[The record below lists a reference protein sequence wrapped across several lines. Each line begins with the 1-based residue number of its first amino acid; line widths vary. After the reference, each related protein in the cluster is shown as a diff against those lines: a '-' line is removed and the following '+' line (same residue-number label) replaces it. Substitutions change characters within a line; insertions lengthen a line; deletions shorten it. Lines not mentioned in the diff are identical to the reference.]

1 MKGRT
6 PTSEERKHM
15 QAAAALGCI
24 ICLLHHDV
32 QTPAMIHHMDGKTK
46 PGAHFKTFGLCH
58 PHHQG
63 GNDCDKYTSRHPY
76 KKRFEERYGTETELL
91 EIVNNMIK
99 G

>member
-15 QAAAALGCI
+15 QSTASLGCI
-24 ICLLHHDV
+24 VCYLFHDTHSPAEVHHLN
-32 QTPAMIHHMDGKTK
+32 GKTK
-46 PGAHFKTFGLCH
+46 PGAHKETIGLCYE
-58 PHHQG
+58 HHRSG
-63 GNDCDKYTSRHPY
+63 ANTDRFVSRHPW
-76 KKRFEERYGTETELL
+76 KKAFEERYGTETELL